1 MQYNKIDPK
10 ITLLLSQIV
19 FCHGPLHVLPVFV
32 RRLFELN
39 CVRRLSLFHNYR
51 MRLSMIV
58 NNYLPKWR
66 WLEVDIRIQQ
76 CGQII
81 CQKKMI
87 LTQLFLQR
95 LQYFRMQIPRELLRG
110 EKEGRKP
117 LLAAGMLA
125 DNVHSRDIVR
135 KMNIWSR
142 SDIRV

>member
-1 MQYNKIDPK
+1 MQYNNIDPK

-66 WLEVDIRIQQ
+66 WLEVDI
-76 CGQII
+76 
-81 CQKKMI
+81 
-87 LTQLFLQR
+87 
-95 LQYFRMQIPRELLRG
+95 Y
-110 EKEGRKP
+110 
-117 LLAAGMLA
+117 
-125 DNVHSRDIVR
+125 
-135 KMNIWSR
+135 
-142 SDIRV
+142 